1 MNKRMFLYHSLR
13 QPPARSYK
21 HSIFPNKS
29 AGIFSI
35 AKQLMFII
43 KELKKFSNNVNLG
56 NIITYPSWVAILVWR
71 LLIFYN
77 PGNLGNWTIRK
88 KRIDNVTGI
97 FEAEVVAK
105 MLDLY
110 HADTRSF
117 EGYFTNGATEAN
129 IFSAW
134 LGRKYIQRALG
145 EDTKI
150 VLLRTDLTH
159 YSLRKAADVV
169 GVRTERIALR
179 DDWQGMDADALSFT
193 LEKLYKEGLKG
204 FLLPLTLGF
213 TLTGTDDDVEM
224 LIKTVEHFN
233 HDRKDARFFLWIDA
247 ALAGLVQPFTDAS
260 FSPLNNP
267 HIQTIAID
275 FHKFWKVPLPAGLI
289 LYRKGLRA
297 LIEKP
302 IDYLTEKDNTLL
314 GSRTGISPMAVWSN
328 IEYLGR
334 DGLKK
339 LVHRNVE
346 KKRRFIE
353 TYTRYTDLEIITSS
367 HNLSLAVLIHRR
379 KKYWSEHFKTT
390 YDILFKIVSIKF
402 RDKTRRVLI
411 GKAFFIQ

>member
-1 MNKRMFLYHSLR
+1 MFQNHFLL
-13 QPPARSYK
+13 QPPTRVYK
-21 HSIFPNKS
+21 YSAFPHKGR
-29 AGIFSI
+29 GIFWI
-35 AKQLMFII
+35 FQQLLFIVR
-43 KELKKFSNNVNLG
+43 ELSKFKKNFGLG
-56 NIITYPSWVAILVWR
+56 NLMTYPSWIATFCWR
-71 LLIFYN
+71 LLISYN
-77 PGNLGNWTIRK
+77 PGNLGNWSIRGK
-88 KRIDNVTGI
+88 HINNVTGI
-97 FEAEVVAK
+97 FEADVVAK

-110 HADTRSF
+110 HADFKSF
-117 EGYFTNGATEAN
+117 EGYFTSGATEAN

-145 EDTKI
+145 ENTKI
-150 VLLRTDLTH
+150 VLLKTDLTH

-169 GVRTERIALR
+169 GVLTECVSVR

-193 LEKLYKEGLKG
+193 LGKLYSQGVRG

-213 TLTGTDDDVEM
+213 TLTGTDDDVEA
-224 LIKTVEHFN
+224 LTKTVERFN
-233 HDRKDARFFLWIDA
+233 KDRQDTRCFVWIDA

-275 FHKFWKVPLPAGLI
+275 FHKFWKVPLPSGLI

-314 GSRTGISPMAVWSN
+314 GSRTGISPVAVWSN
-328 IEYLGR
+328 IEYLGK
-334 DGLKK
+334 DGFKG

-346 KKRRFIE
+346 KKRCFIE
-353 TYTRYTDLEIITSS
+353 IYTRYTDLEVITSS

-390 YDILFKIVSIKF
+390 YDILFKSVSIKF
-402 RDKTRRVLI
+402 KDKTKRVLI